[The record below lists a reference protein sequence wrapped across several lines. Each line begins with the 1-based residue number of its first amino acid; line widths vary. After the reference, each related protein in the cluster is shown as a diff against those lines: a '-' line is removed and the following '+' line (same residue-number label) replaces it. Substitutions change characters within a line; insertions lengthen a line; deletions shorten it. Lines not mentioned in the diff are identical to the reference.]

1 MKFKVGDRVRAKSF
15 KVLKSILDKN
25 SIMVEDGKWLF
36 LYEYPKGKKNKLY
49 FTEEM
54 IYLCGQSAKI
64 AVIEMGDRGRYR
76 LEFDNE
82 EFKIGRV
89 FSFIEDWLEPY
100 LDEPVYVSSFDGEEE
115 NKSERLKAILDQI
128 EQLAAEAH
136 KIVEG

>member
-1 MKFKVGDRVRAKSF
+1 MKFKVGDRVRVKSF

-36 LYEYPKGKKNKLY
+36 SYEYPEGKKNKLY

-115 NKSERLKAILDQI
+115 NKPERFKAILDQM
-128 EQLAAEAH
+128 EQLLIEAR
-136 KIVEG
+136 KMMEV